1 LSIQDAIVTLRRAG
15 LPINVVYDIG
25 ACRGDWT
32 RQIKVV
38 LPAADFVMFE
48 ANPAY
53 RDMLEQSGL
62 GQVIIECVSNPGRG
76 SVEFFNGANTG
87 DSYYRENTSV
97 YENQTGICLP
107 SFTLDEVMDQHMLPP
122 PDFIKLD
129 TQGSELDI
137 LAGAPFA
144 LQEATLVLIE
154 VPFVEYN
161 QGAPGIGDYFGYM
174 KANAFLPLA
183 LTQLQFHDNV
193 MVQGDVL
200 FIKREAKLKYLG
212 PNRILRI

>member
-1 LSIQDAIVTLRRAG
+1 MSIQDAVASLRRAG
-15 LPINVVYDIG
+15 VPINVVYDIG

-32 RQIKVV
+32 RQIKCV
-38 LPAADFVMFE
+38 LPDAEFVMFE

-53 RDMLEQSGL
+53 RDHLAQSGL
-62 GQVIIECVSNPGRG
+62 GQVAIGVLSNPGRA
-76 SVEFFNGANTG
+76 SVAFYNGTNTG

-97 YENQTGICLP
+97 YENQASIDLP
-107 SFTLDEVMDQHMLPP
+107 CITLDELMDQQMLPP

-144 LQEATLVLIE
+144 LHEATLVLIE
-154 VPFVEYN
+154 VSFVEYN
-161 QGAPGIGDYFGYM
+161 QGAAGIGDYLACM
-174 KANAFLPLA
+174 KANDFLPLA
-183 LTQLQFHDNV
+183 LTQLHYHDNV